1 MFHGG
6 GKNELKSL
14 SVVIVVAVIGLIF
27 LAGGVGATLNRT
39 MTTAACEACG
49 MEVEKTD
56 VSSLRVV
63 SSDGGEHWACCPI
76 CADVIGLYYV
86 DAEIQGQCFACGQ
99 DIDIHLED
107 SQLSYVEFS
116 GNKEFIKV
124 LLGGMC
130 MKNKLVCSGACAQS
144 VHQSY
149 EWAAD
154 IPEKTL
160 QEALMIGNTKLETM
174 TVGYRPISI
183 PALSYVVMG
192 TGVALL
198 AAAPVAWKLMNKGQK
213 TQAAN

>member
-1 MFHGG
+1 M
-6 GKNELKSL
+6 KSL
-14 SVVIVVAVIGLIF
+14 SVVVVVAIIGLIF
-27 LAGGVGATLNRT
+27 LVGGAGATLNRT

-49 MEVEKTD
+49 MEVEKAD

-76 CADVIGLYYV
+76 CADVIGLYYEN
-86 DAEIQGQCFACGQ
+86 AEIQGQCFACGQ
-99 DIDIHLED
+99 DIVVHLED

-160 QEALMIGNTKLETM
+160 QEALMIGNSKLQTM
-174 TVGYRPISI
+174 TVSYRPISI
-183 PALSYVVMG
+183 PALNYVLIG
-192 TGVALL
+192 TGAVLL
-198 AAAPVAWKLMNKGQK
+198 AAAPIAWRLINKGQK
-213 TQAAN
+213 IQVAS

>member
-1 MFHGG
+1 
-6 GKNELKSL
+6 
-14 SVVIVVAVIGLIF
+14 GLIF

-76 CADVIGLYYV
+76 CADVIGLYYE
-86 DAEIQGQCFACGQ
+86 DAEIQGECFACGQ
-99 DIDIHLED
+99 DINIHLED

-130 MKNKLVCSGACAQS
+130 MKNKLVCSGACALS

-149 EWAAD
+149 DWAAD

-160 QEALMIGNTKLETM
+160 EEALMIGNTKLATM
-174 TVGYRPISI
+174 TVSYRPVSI
-183 PALSYVVMG
+183 PALNYMLIG
-192 TGVALL
+192 TGAALL
-198 AAAPVAWKLMNKGQK
+198 VAAPIAWKLMNRSPKIQP
-213 TQAAN
+213 TN

>member
-1 MFHGG
+1 ME
-6 GKNELKSL
+6 KRNELKSL

-39 MTTAACEACG
+39 MTTVACEACG

-56 VSSLRVV
+56 VSTLLVV

-76 CADVIGLYYV
+76 CADVIGLYYK
-86 DAEIQGQCFACGQ
+86 DAEIQGHCFACGN
-99 DIDIHLED
+99 DIAVHLED
-107 SQLSYVEFS
+107 SQLSYVEFP

-174 TVGYRPISI
+174 TVSYRPTSI
-183 PALSYVVMG
+183 PALNYALIG
-192 TGVALL
+192 IGVALL
-198 AAAPVAWKLMNKGQK
+198 AAAPIAWKLMSRGPKVE
-213 TQAAN
+213 AAS

>member
-1 MFHGG
+1 ME
-6 GKNELKSL
+6 KRNELKSL

-27 LAGGVGATLNRT
+27 LVGGVGATLNRT

-56 VSSLRVV
+56 VSTLLVV

-76 CADVIGLYYV
+76 CADVIGLYYK
-86 DAEIQGQCFACGQ
+86 DAEIQGHCFACGN
-99 DIDIHLED
+99 DIAVHLED
-107 SQLSYVEFS
+107 SQLSYVEFP

-174 TVGYRPISI
+174 TVSYRPTSI
-183 PALSYVVMG
+183 PALNYALIG
-192 TGVALL
+192 IGVALL
-198 AAAPVAWKLMNKGQK
+198 AAAPTAWKLMSKGPK
-213 TQAAN
+213 IEAAS